1 MDTPQFWTDTMNCMT
16 RLWICLS
23 LFVGIESGLRR
34 DGLFPP
40 LQEELMTLTTS
51 LLLGQPSYGPAP
63 WDSDTLLSH
72 TFLHTDMRAL
82 CKLVLGLEGV

>member
-1 MDTPQFWTDTMNCMT
+1 
-16 RLWICLS
+16 
-23 LFVGIESGLRR
+23 
-34 DGLFPP
+34 
-40 LQEELMTLTTS
+40 MTLTPS

-63 WDSDTLLSH
+63 WDGDILLLSH